1 MEIGTAVGND
11 SKSRY
16 GRLQIGVEV
25 TIPGGLGPRR
35 RSRSVR
41 DVRLGTRA

>member
-16 GRLQIGVEV
+16 CRLQIGVEV

-35 RSRSVR
+35 RSKSVR
-41 DVRLGTRA
+41 EARLGMRA